1 MVLFLNLFYNFYYNN
16 MEHTK
21 SSFYFTSKN
30 DNWQV
35 DYTYYIKNYYG
46 QDHSELKAIV
56 YLNNELY
63 WDFDDRIPNT
73 RTENPTKSQAKEIIS
88 AARKLYKENYK
99 LRDDRDKKLSKLGIN
114 NS

>member
-1 MVLFLNLFYNFYYNN
+1 

-21 SSFYFTSKN
+21 SSFYFTSKD

-46 QDHSELKAIV
+46 QDHSELKVAV

-63 WDFDDRIPNT
+63 WDFEQKPY
-73 RTENPTKSQAKEIIS
+73 TKTVHS
-88 AARKLYKENYK
+88 RFTC
-99 LRDDRDKKLSKLGIN
+99 GIC
-114 NS
+114 NSNICKGWCITKCYWRLFR

>member
-1 MVLFLNLFYNFYYNN
+1 

-46 QDHSELKAIV
+46 QDHSELKVAV

-63 WDFDDRIPNT
+63 WDFEQKPY
-73 RTENPTKSQAKEIIS
+73 TKTVHSTQGQAKEIIS
-88 AARKLYKENYK
+88 IARKLYKENYK

>member
-1 MVLFLNLFYNFYYNN
+1 LLNLFYILSYNN

-35 DYTYYIKNYYG
+35 DYTYYITTHYKTTFT
-46 QDHSELKAIV
+46 QLKSTV
-56 YLNNELY
+56 YLNNEIY
-63 WDFDDRIPNT
+63 WDFDGIPNT
-73 RTENPTKSQAKEIIS
+73 RTDNPTKSQAREIIT
-88 AARKLYKENYK
+88 AAKKLYKENYK

>member
-1 MVLFLNLFYNFYYNN
+1 MSGFYFYLNLFYNVPYNN
-16 MEHTK
+16 MEHYK

-35 DYTYYIKNYYG
+35 DYTYNTKKNYT
-46 QDHSELKAIV
+46 QLKATV
-56 YLNNELY
+56 YFNDELY
-63 WDFDDRIPNT
+63 WDFDEIPNT
-73 RTENPTKSQAKEIIS
+73 RTDNPTKSQAREIIT
-88 AARKLYKENYK
+88 AAKKLYKEKYK

>member
-63 WDFDDRIPNT
+63 WDFDGIPNT
-73 RTENPTKSQAKEIIS
+73 RTDNPTKSQAREIIT
-88 AARKLYKENYK
+88 AAKKLYKENYK
-99 LRDDRDKKLSKLGIN
+99 LRDDRDKKLSKLGI
-114 NS
+114 SSS

>member
-1 MVLFLNLFYNFYYNN
+1 

-21 SSFYFTSKN
+21 SSFSFSSKN

-35 DYTYYIKNYYG
+35 DYTYIIKTYYG
-46 QDHSELKAIV
+46 HDNSELKVAV

-63 WDFDDRIPNT
+63 WDFEKM
-73 RTENPTKSQAKEIIS
+73 RTYLPYTKTEHPTKSQAKEIIS